1 MKCLSCSGLICWIFC
16 TKEVSSLVQVEQAD
30 LRIISHSL
38 SKITKSRSQNQEV
51 TSIHLT
57 NRSVDVQ
64 HKSSIN
70 LHPNLLNL
78 NVFCLRNLTIFPQF
92 LISEVIPVSQVY
104 ASSHNVPS
112 LPLICSTSPSIPP
125 WFYHSMTQIYNNKL
139 EIWSNHTIKVQTQ
152 ST

>member
-1 MKCLSCSGLICWIFC
+1 M
-16 TKEVSSLVQVEQAD
+16 VQVEQAD

-78 NVFCLRNLTIFPQF
+78 NVFLSKKLNNISTIPYIGGYSSQSSLRQLTQRSLSPTNLLYIPINSS
-92 LISEVIPVSQVY
+92 LI
-104 ASSHNVPS
+104 
-112 LPLICSTSPSIPP
+112 LPLNDTNI
-125 WFYHSMTQIYNNKL
+125 Q
-139 EIWSNHTIKVQTQ
+139 
-152 ST
+152 